1 MKKKVLIIDSSKAIR
16 FLLETVL
23 GSDYEVITATDGCSA
38 MYLLSKRMLPD
49 FIITDPQLSDLEDWE
64 LIEQLSG
71 SILFSHIPVIV
82 LSSLSQDETRK
93 KCEEYGVVKH
103 FNKPFNPLVLLDA
116 MHRISEKQLIAN

>member
-23 GSDYEVITATDGCSA
+23 ASEYEVMTASDGCSA

-49 FIITDPQLSDLEDWE
+49 FIITDPQLPDLENWE

-71 SILFSHIPVIV
+71 SILFNHIPVIV
-82 LSSLSQDETRK
+82 LSSLDYEETRR
-93 KCEEYGVVKH
+93 KCEEFEVIQH
-103 FNKPFNPLVLLDA
+103 FNKPFNPLLLLDSIN
-116 MHRISEKQLIAN
+116 RISHKQLIAN

>member
-23 GSDYEVITATDGCSA
+23 SSDFEVITASDGCSA
-38 MYLLSKRMLPD
+38 MYLLSKRILPD
-49 FIITDPQLSDLEDWE
+49 LIITDPQLPDLENWE

-82 LSSLSQDETRK
+82 LSSLNQEETRR
-93 KCEEYGVVKH
+93 KCDELGVMLH
-103 FNKPFNPLVLLDA
+103 FNKPFNPLVLLDSI
-116 MHRISEKQLIAN
+116 HKISNKQLIAQ